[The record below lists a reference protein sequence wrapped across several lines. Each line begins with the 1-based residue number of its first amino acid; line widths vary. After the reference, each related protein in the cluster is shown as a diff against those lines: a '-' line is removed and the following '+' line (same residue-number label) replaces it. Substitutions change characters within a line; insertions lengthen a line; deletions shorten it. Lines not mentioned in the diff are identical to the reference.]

1 MSEQW
6 PERDQRWESRVR
18 DMARSFSY
26 PPTPDIAGDVRTR
39 LGDQQVTPYRRLA
52 VAAALIV
59 VVLGGL
65 LAVPEVRAAILEALR
80 IGGITIFVGETPTA
94 TSEVTTT
101 AIVRTPRPTMTPYG
115 EPTPIMSVLDLPGE
129 TTLAEARSQASFAI
143 LLPTYPGD
151 LGEPDRVF
159 LQDLGGAV
167 VTLVWL
173 DESGSVRLSL
183 QVLDERVVGS
193 KYDPGDFRRTMV
205 NGESAAWLTGDHI
218 LAFYD
223 GRGGDFI
230 RQINSNVLIWEEDGI
245 TYRLETDA
253 SLEEAIRIAESL
265 E

>member
-6 PERDQRWESRVR
+6 PERDQQWETVVR
-18 DMARSFSY
+18 ETAHDYPY
-26 PPTPDIAGDVRTR
+26 PPTPDIAGSIRSR
-39 LGDQQVTPYRRLA
+39 LDRPRISPYRRLA
-52 VAAALIV
+52 VAATLIV

-80 IGGITIFVGETPTA
+80 IGGITIFVGETPTTTPEA
-94 TSEVTTT
+94 TTT
-101 AIVRTPRPTMTPYG
+101 IVVRTPRPTMTPFI
-115 EPTPIMSVLDLPGE
+115 EPTPILSVLDLPGE
-129 TTLAEARSQASFAI
+129 TTLVEARSQASFDI
-143 LLPTYPGD
+143 LLPAYPED
-151 LGEPDRVF
+151 LGDPQRVF

-173 DESGSVRLSL
+173 DEGSVRLSL

-193 KYDPGDFRRTMV
+193 KYDPGDYRRTTV
-205 NGESAAWLTGDHI
+205 HGELAAWLTGDHI
-218 LAFYD
+218 LAFFG

-230 RQINSNVLIWEEDGI
+230 RQIERNVLIWEEDGI

-253 SLEEAIRIAESL
+253 SLAEAVRIAESL